1 MLVDE
6 VPLYQAWDL
15 NMLKLPKRSHLYSL
29 KPLGIGTPGVESL
42 TSYVARLAN
51 AHDISV
57 STLLRYEIAPW
68 FLFHSQPRRLSQ
80 ADAWEASF
88 AIWRRNPRLLQET
101 TVEGWLDGNQRVSQL
116 VGILKTLTLR
126 KDLAYLTLL
135 PWHQFFSL
143 NDAFHTEPF
152 WCPVC
157 YQEWRESDKICYD
170 PLMWSMEGVDVCPQ
184 HHCYLQFWCLY
195 CRQPQPFLRLDT
207 RLGYCSSCRAW
218 LGRVVK
224 PTGFSKEA
232 SEEAKWLF
240 WCAEAIG
247 QLLAAV
253 PSLEETSSNR
263 PRQGR
268 KPRLITFLKQ
278 CYKLGISCIE
288 GLHLVTGS
296 RRAGK
301 SGGFRR
307 LSPRNQPLGRISNTN
322 A

>member
-15 NMLKLPKRSHLYSL
+15 DMLKLPKRSHLYSL
-29 KPLGIGTPGVESL
+29 KPLGVGTPGVESL
-42 TSYVARLAN
+42 TSYLARLAD
-51 AHDISV
+51 AHDVSV

-68 FLFHSQPRRLSQ
+68 FLFHSQPRRLSK

-88 AIWRRNPRLLQET
+88 AIWCRNPRLLQEI
-101 TVEGWLDGNQRVSQL
+101 TVSGWLAGSQRVKQL
-116 VGILKTLTLR
+116 VGILETLTLR
-126 KDLAYLTLL
+126 GDLAYLALL

-143 NDAFHTEPF
+143 NDTFHTEPF
-152 WCPVC
+152 WCPAC
-157 YQEWRESDKICYD
+157 YQEWRESDAICYD
-170 PLMWSMEGVDVCPQ
+170 PLMWSMAGVDVCPK

-218 LGRVVK
+218 LGRVVQ
-224 PTGFSKEA
+224 PTIFRKEA
-232 SEEAKWLF
+232 SEEANWLF

-253 PSLEETSSNR
+253 PLLKETSSNQ
-263 PRQGR
+263 PRRRR
-268 KPRLITFLKQ
+268 KPRLMTFLKQ
-278 CYKLGISCIE
+278 CYKLRISCIE

-296 RRAGK
+296 AK
-301 SGGFRR
+301 EIQ
-307 LSPRNQPLGRISNTN
+307 LHPPRFESIK
-322 A
+322 